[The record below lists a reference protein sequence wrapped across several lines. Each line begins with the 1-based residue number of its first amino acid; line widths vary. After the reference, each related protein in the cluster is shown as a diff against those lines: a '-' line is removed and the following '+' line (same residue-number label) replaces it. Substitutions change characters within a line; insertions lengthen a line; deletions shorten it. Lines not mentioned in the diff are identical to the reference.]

1 KPLCIGLNRAMPPPP
16 LFYRV
21 VKLWQIAGRFSG
33 EIWVF
38 LQPQRQTSSV
48 GVSPLCRGRKLSLF
62 FIHYLKDEASHGT
75 SPLPLFAAYAGT
87 AQQFIV
93 EC

>member
-38 LQPQRQTSSV
+38 LQPQ
-48 GVSPLCRGRKLSLF
+48 PLTHPPQQDFARRSASADVVTAI
-62 FIHYLKDEASHGT
+62 FI
-75 SPLPLFAAYAGT
+75 
-87 AQQFIV
+87 
-93 EC
+93 